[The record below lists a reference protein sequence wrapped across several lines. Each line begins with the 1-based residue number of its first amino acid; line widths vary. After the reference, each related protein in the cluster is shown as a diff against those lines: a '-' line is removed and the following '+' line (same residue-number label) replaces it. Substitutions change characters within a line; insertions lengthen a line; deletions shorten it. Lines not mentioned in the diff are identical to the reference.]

1 MKNNNTNNTIAFRK
15 KDDDSTNNSVS
26 DKKIEIGD
34 SPKVIPFPKN
44 GKRDDLKKKKKAK
57 NNKKNSKD
65 SYINFSSINEF
76 KNNFN
81 RNRARP
87 NNNIYAKIFYLVL
100 LVLLV
105 ALVVFEIVQDTN
117 SYAESTIF
125 SSVINDFKYVP
136 IDISVWW
143 HIRP

>member
-81 RNRARP
+81 RNRASRP
-87 NNNIYAKIFYLVL
+87 NSNIYAKIFYLVL
-100 LVLLV
+100 LILLV
-105 ALVVFEIVQDTN
+105 ALVAFKIVQDTN

-136 IDISVWW
+136 IDISV
-143 HIRP
+143 

>member
-1 MKNNNTNNTIAFRK
+1 LKNNNTNNTIAFRK

-81 RNRARP
+81 RNRVSRP
-87 NNNIYAKIFYLVL
+87 NCNIYAKIFYLVL
-100 LVLLV
+100 LILLV
-105 ALVVFEIVQDTN
+105 TLVVFEIVQDTN

-136 IDISVWW
+136 IDISV
-143 HIRP
+143 